1 LAFSVVLGI
10 CNVVLTIAQA
20 VLLAHAL
27 GSLFSHSGAPIRGD
41 LILLAILAVTRGLVS
56 LASEPITSRLARPVR
71 HLLRIRTLDAMLG
84 RGRHSPPD
92 AFVQLGTRGVDAIET
107 YLATYLPALVLS
119 VGAPMAL
126 LAWMMFTDP
135 WSARCSLYLWS
146 CWDLRLRIEW
156 TIRGPNSKSSRITS
170 VTLCAGWRR

>member
-1 LAFSVVLGI
+1 LAIAVALGI

-20 VLLAHAL
+20 VVLAHAL
-27 GSLFSHSGAPIRGD
+27 GSLFSHSGALIRGD
-41 LILLAILAVTRGLVS
+41 LILLAVLALTRGLVS

-71 HLLRIRTLDAMLG
+71 HLLRVRTLDAMLR
-84 RGRHSPPD
+84 RGRHSAPD

-126 LAWMMFTDP
+126 LTWMMFTDP
-135 WSARCSLYLWS
+135 WSALIVAFTLALLPIFMVLLGLCLLYTSRC
-146 CWDLRLRIEW
+146 
-156 TIRGPNSKSSRITS
+156 
-170 VTLCAGWRR
+170 V